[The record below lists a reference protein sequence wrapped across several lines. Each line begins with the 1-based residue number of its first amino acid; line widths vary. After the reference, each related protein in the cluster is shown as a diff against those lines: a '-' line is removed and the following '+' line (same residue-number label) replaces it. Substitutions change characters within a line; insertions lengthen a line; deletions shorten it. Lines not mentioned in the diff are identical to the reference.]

1 MRFSII
7 KNRRVWYAISGFLVI
22 ASLVAIFVFG
32 FNFGIDFT
40 GGSIMEV
47 RFPLAPDITAVRAA
61 LADAGYEHAVVQPSG
76 TDMVIIRLESLDE
89 AAHQSVLS
97 VLKTQSP
104 GAEELKFDSFGP
116 SIGSELRKKTIMGVV
131 IVLVLIGVYIA
142 LAFRKV
148 SEPIASW
155 KYGLLTIAA
164 GFHDVIVPMG
174 LFAVLGHF
182 LGWQV
187 DTAFVAAALTILGYS
202 INDTIV
208 VFDRT
213 RENLPRRSG
222 DETFEDV
229 VEKSIKQTITRSLYT
244 TLTTMLVLAAI
255 FIFGGDTTRPFALAL
270 LIGIGIGAYSSIFI
284 ASPLLVTW
292 EALKKR
298 SD

>member
-1 MRFSII
+1 MQFSII
-7 KNRRVWYAISGFLVI
+7 KNCRIWFTISGFLI
-22 ASLVAIFVFG
+22 AVSIVAIAVFG

-40 GGSIMEV
+40 GGSIMEI
-47 RFPLAPDITAVRAA
+47 RFPSAPDIAVVRAT
-61 LADAGYEHAVVQPSG
+61 LAGAGYEHAVVQPSG
-76 TDMVIIRLESLDE
+76 TDSVMIRLESLDE
-89 AAHQSVLS
+89 TAHQSVLS
-97 VLKTQSP
+97 ALKAKSP
-104 GAEELKFDSFGP
+104 RAEELKFDSFGP
-116 SIGSELRKKTIMGVV
+116 SVGSELRKKTITGVI

-142 LAFRKV
+142 FAFRKV

-155 KYGLLTIAA
+155 KYGLLTILA
-164 GFHDVIVPMG
+164 GFHDVVVPMG
-174 LFAVLGHF
+174 LFATLGHF

-229 VEKSIKQTITRSLYT
+229 VEKSIRQTITRSLYT

-270 LIGIGIGAYSSIFI
+270 LVGIGIGAYSSVFI
-284 ASPLLVTW
+284 ASPLLVAW
-292 EALKKR
+292 EGWR
-298 SD
+298 RGG